1 MKTYVMAE
9 IHVQTKKHTT
19 NSSWLWI
26 VLALLLIGAL
36 VYYLMARNTETQTA
50 PVVQPDAASQ
60 FKPLARPPRPERVK
74 TVIPVVYMRS
84 V

>member
-1 MKTYVMAE
+1 MAE
-9 IHVQTKKHTT
+9 IHVQTKKHSNLT
-19 NSSWLWI
+19 WLWI
-26 VLALLLIGAL
+26 VLALLIIGAL
-36 VYYLMARNTETQTA
+36 VYYLMTRNNQQQTN

-60 FKPLARPPRPERVK
+60 VYPQSRPPRPERIK